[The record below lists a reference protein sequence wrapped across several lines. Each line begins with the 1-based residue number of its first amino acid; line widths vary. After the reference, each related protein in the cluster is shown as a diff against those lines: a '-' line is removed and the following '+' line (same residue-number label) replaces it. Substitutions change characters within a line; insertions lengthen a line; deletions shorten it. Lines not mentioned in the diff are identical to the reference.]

1 MRFLTIMFI
10 VKQNLSS
17 VDGIKER
24 RGQYLLSTSD
34 RIFRTFLCF
43 KGTVH
48 QKIFYRA
55 NLIFWIVMGCGTAD
69 LGHRGP

>member
-1 MRFLTIMFI
+1 MIAVGAKNPDHLYSLINHPRIMSD
-10 VKQNLSS
+10 K
-17 VDGIKER
+17 DKER
-24 RGQYLLSTSD
+24 ML
-34 RIFRTFLCF
+34 

-48 QKIFYRA
+48 QKNFYRA